1 MRRRLAALSIVLL
14 ILPGW
19 NPALSAGERPFKAT
33 YDFVGTD
40 AVIVDDTHILFT
52 GVLSGHATHLGR
64 FVGETQY
71 LVDVTTGM
79 FETYAAGRACDVSS
93 ACHWAVNEAASAQ
106 YGRMWG
112 HAYSVT
118 PGAIVVPAES
128 PIMKPSDLAGVEVAV
143 GYHSGSHFS
152 ALQALE
158 SFLQPD
164 EIRLRFVGMPWDRVE
179 ALLQR
184 TVPAANVWSTAL
196 YLLDQQGFRRVADTT
211 FMIGFLFDNET
222 DPEDVERYFR
232 GLKRAQAELDLQPE
246 RYKHHHL
253 DGIPAHLRHLA
264 DVRGFGA
271 GERIV
276 FLPYTREM
284 YERSQRW
291 MHERG
296 LFDHERPTPAYESVV
311 YA

>member
-1 MRRRLAALSIVLL
+1 MGKFRIQKHGRLQEL
-14 ILPGW
+14 IAHENGYFRHEGLDYEFG
-19 NPALSAGERPFKAT
+19 
-33 YDFVGTD
+33 DFVSREVMGPIVEQLKPVNADGTP
-40 AVIVDDTHILFT
+40 AVPGT
-52 GVLSGHATHLGR
+52 
-64 FVGETQY
+64 
-71 LVDVTTGM
+71 VDVTTGM

-128 PIMKPSDLAGVEVAV
+128 RIMKPTDLAGVEVAV

-211 FMIGFLFDNET
+211 FMIGFLFDTET
-222 DPEDVERYFR
+222 DPEDVQKYFR

-264 DVRGFGA
+264 DVRGFGT

-284 YERSQRW
+284 YEQSQRW

>member
-1 MRRRLAALSIVLL
+1 MRKFRIQKHGRLQEL
-14 ILPGW
+14 IAHENGYFRHEGLDYEFG
-19 NPALSAGERPFKAT
+19 
-33 YDFVGTD
+33 DFVSREVMGPIVEQLKPVNADGTP
-40 AVIVDDTHILFT
+40 AVPGT
-52 GVLSGHATHLGR
+52 
-64 FVGETQY
+64 
-71 LVDVTTGM
+71 VDVTTGM

-93 ACHWAVNEAASAQ
+93 ACHWAINEAASAQ

-128 PIMKPSDLAGVEVAV
+128 PIMKATDLAGVEVAV

-164 EIRLRFVGMPWDRVE
+164 EIKLRFVGMPWDRVE

-184 TVPAANVWSTAL
+184 TVAAANVWSTAL

-222 DPEDVERYFR
+222 DPEDVDKYFR

-253 DGIPAHLRHLA
+253 DGIPGHLRHLA
-264 DVRGFGA
+264 DVRGFGT

-284 YERSQRW
+284 YEHSQRW

>member
-1 MRRRLAALSIVLL
+1 MRKFRIQKHGRLQEL
-14 ILPGW
+14 IAHENGYFRHEGLDYEFG
-19 NPALSAGERPFKAT
+19 
-33 YDFVGTD
+33 DFVSREVMGPIVEQLKPVNADGTP
-40 AVIVDDTHILFT
+40 AVPGT
-52 GVLSGHATHLGR
+52 
-64 FVGETQY
+64 
-71 LVDVTTGM
+71 VDVTTGM

-93 ACHWAVNEAASAQ
+93 ACHWAINEAASAQ

-128 PIMKPSDLAGVEVAV
+128 PIMKATDLAGVEVAV

-164 EIRLRFVGMPWDRVE
+164 EIKLRFVGMPWDRVE
-179 ALLQR
+179 ALVQR
-184 TVPAANVWSTAL
+184 TVAAANVWSTAL

-222 DPEDVERYFR
+222 DPVTVEKYFR

-246 RYKHHHL
+246 KYKHHHL
-253 DGIPAHLRHLA
+253 DGIPVHLRHLV
-264 DVRGFGA
+264 DVRGFGT

-284 YERSQRW
+284 YEHSQRW